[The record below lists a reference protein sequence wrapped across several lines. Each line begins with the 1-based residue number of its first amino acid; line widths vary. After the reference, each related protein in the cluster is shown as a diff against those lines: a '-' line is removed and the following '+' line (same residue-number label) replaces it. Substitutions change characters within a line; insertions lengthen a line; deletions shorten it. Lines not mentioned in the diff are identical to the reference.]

1 MGHSSRGAA
10 LAPAPRPFGR
20 LPLKTAFFR
29 SHYFLPGE
37 HGSWIWWLGP
47 FAIGLAAAGRL
58 QADVL
63 WLLLAILS
71 GFLLRQPVTILVKVL
86 GGRRPPIELRPAL
99 AWSVA
104 YSAVGFSSA
113 LGLAATGHAALL
125 LLTLPGILLFV
136 WQMELVRKRE
146 DRGRIG
152 TGVLGA
158 GLLALAAP
166 AAYLVSGGRSTSLPY
181 VLWAVCW
188 LQSAASIL
196 LVSSRL
202 RQRKWTSPASLS
214 ARFLSASGAWICH
227 VFNGVTAVTLA
238 ALGWIPWLSA
248 AGFLLMLIDLA
259 DGTLRPAVAA
269 RPTQIGLRQLLAST
283 MFALLTVVGFALE
296 SV

>member
-1 MGHSSRGAA
+1 M
-10 LAPAPRPFGR
+10 
-20 LPLKTAFFR
+20 
-29 SHYFLPGE
+29 
-37 HGSWIWWLGP
+37 GP
-47 FAIGLAAAGRL
+47 FAIGVAAACRL

-63 WLLLAILS
+63 WLLLATLS

-86 GGRRPPIELRPAL
+86 GRRRPHIELRPAL
-99 AWSVA
+99 AWSVV
-104 YSAVGFSSA
+104 YSTVGFFSA

-136 WQMELVRKRE
+136 WQMGLVRKRE

-166 AAYLVSGGRSTSLPY
+166 AAYLVSGGQSNILPWI
-181 VLWAVCW
+181 LWAVCW

-196 LVSSRL
+196 LVYSRL
-202 RQRKWTSPASLS
+202 EQRRWTSPPSLS

-238 ALGWIPWLSA
+238 ALSWIPWLSA
-248 AGFLLMLIDLA
+248 AGFLLMLFDLA
-259 DGTLRPAVAA
+259 DGTFRPAVGA
-269 RPTQIGLRQLLAST
+269 RPTHIGLRQLLAST
-283 MFALLTVVGFALE
+283 LFALLSVLGFAVE